1 MLRES
6 DGLAVVLIVHVAT
19 DGHGCHGVVAAQ
31 HASRRNYKPN
41 WLNDWNDLKNHPT
54 DRERR
59 SWPCRSLSSRRHH
72 CRHPCQIPVYTMTSH
87 HSTHTHTLEHNFL
100 VRQEEV
106 GGLCTCKNAGR
117 SSQFVGSSFWWWWL
131 VEEKPTT
138 TTTTTTRLFFKVK
151 YRREREMKR
160 NQRRCCSIRWR
171 RLELCEHLDRTIIGA
186 AALSSILFFFFVY
199 LCCCLILYLLLSYS
213 GCHKRRT
220 IST

>member
-1 MLRES
+1 MNSSLICCELKATLSASRCCQANASS
-6 DGLAVVLIVHVAT
+6 DVAT
-19 DGHGCHGVVAAQ
+19 LRASCLCKKRRRACRCSLSVGWSHGNNVGLRPTSAAKALRGELLETVAADYPVW
-31 HASRRNYKPN
+31 HLP
-41 WLNDWNDLKNHPT
+41 
-54 DRERR
+54 DR
-59 SWPCRSLSSRRHH
+59 
-72 CRHPCQIPVYTMTSH
+72 
-87 HSTHTHTLEHNFL
+87 
-100 VRQEEV
+100 
-106 GGLCTCKNAGR
+106 
-117 SSQFVGSSFWWWWL
+117 SSFWWWWL

-186 AALSSILFFFFVY
+186 AALSSILFFFFIY